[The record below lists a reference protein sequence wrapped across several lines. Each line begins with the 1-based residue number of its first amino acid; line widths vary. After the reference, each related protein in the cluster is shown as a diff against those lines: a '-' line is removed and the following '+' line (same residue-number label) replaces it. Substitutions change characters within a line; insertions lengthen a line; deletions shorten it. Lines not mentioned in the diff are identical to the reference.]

1 LGKVKGKE
9 VCLFRVDVVEY
20 VASVAQLSL
29 MHQPDI
35 LRKEVTV
42 WYRFM

>member
-1 LGKVKGKE
+1 MGKVKGKE
-9 VCLFRVDVVEY
+9 VCLFRVDVVKY

-29 MHQPDI
+29 IHQPDI